1 MVFSSSMFAPSLTR
15 WIGAVAARW
24 LLLPRIVGLSMEL
37 SRRIRSGT
45 RAAWEEVVT
54 SRLLRAIVLL
64 VATVIVVACAAACG
78 AAASGAALSHHGE
91 SAFTNSLSGRGASED
106 RRDAQEARVATTQ
119 KVSRADDFRG
129 RCPRA
134 MVEIDGKFCI
144 DRYEATLVDVLP
156 GGEERPHSPF
166 TPVGERHLVRAVSA
180 PDVFPQGYISAV
192 EAQRACSAAGKRL
205 CGVAEWSKACR
216 GPATQ
221 SFGYGERREPGR
233 CNDKGKN
240 PVISLYGRGHWTW
253 STMNQPALNQQEGT
267 LSRTGEHE
275 GCTNGYGVFDMVG
288 NLHEWVADPRGT
300 FYGGYYQDVAS
311 VGHGAGCGYQTTAHE
326 ARYHDYST
334 GFRCCGDVAG
344 AQEPAAPSKA
354 TKARGRRKAT
364 RRR

>member
-1 MVFSSSMFAPSLTR
+1 MGSFSRLGPEELKRHARCLK
-15 WIGAVAARW
+15 GAV
-24 LLLPRIVGLSMEL
+24 
-37 SRRIRSGT
+37 
-45 RAAWEEVVT
+45 T
-54 SRLLRAIVLL
+54 SKLRAFVLL
-64 VATVIVVACAAACG
+64 VATAIVVAGVAACG
-78 AAASGAALSHHGE
+78 ELALSRQPDLAFTSSLAAHGASASG
-91 SAFTNSLSGRGASED
+91 D
-106 RRDAQEARVATTQ
+106 RDAQSARIAATQ
-119 KVSRADDFRG
+119 RVSRAEDFRG

-156 GGEERPHSPF
+156 DGAERPHSPF
-166 TPVGERHLVRAVSA
+166 TPVDKQHVVRAVSA

-192 EAQRACSAAGKRL
+192 EAQQACTAAGKRL

-216 GPATQ
+216 GPQTQ
-221 SFGYGERREPGR
+221 SFGYGDRREPGR

-240 PVISLYGRGHWTW
+240 PVLSLYGRGHWTW
-253 STMNQPALNQQEGT
+253 STMNQPALNQQDGT

-344 AQEPAAPSKA
+344 APEPAAPTKA